1 MTIWTDIQDKVTGYR
16 KYSGGDTLTTQ
27 DGRVL
32 LTQDGK
38 ELTKQGRESAF
49 VDGVDSDTNW
59 GFFGGLIRLVT
70 EGYREE
76 LMTEGNIDYLVY
88 SHGEDKEIWT
98 DTNDI
103 PNSWTKISDI

>member
-1 MTIWTDIQDKVTGYR
+1 MTNWTDIQDKVTGYR

-27 DGRVL
+27 GGRAL

-38 ELTKQGRESAF
+38 ELTKQGRESVF
-49 VDGVDSDTNW
+49 VDGIDSDTNW

-76 LMTEGNIDYLVY
+76 LMTEGNTDYLVY

-98 DTNDI
+98 DIADTSSI
-103 PNSWTKISDI
+103 WTKLSDI

>member
-1 MTIWTDIQDKVTGYR
+1 MTNWTEVDDKTTPFR
-16 KYSGGDTLTTQ
+16 KYSGGDRLTTQ
-27 DGRVL
+27 DGKGL
-32 LTQDGK
+32 QTQDGFDLV
-38 ELTKQGRESAF
+38 EQGIESGF

-76 LMTEGNIDYLVY
+76 LMTEGNTDYLVY

-98 DTNDI
+98 DTADISTTYTKLNDI
-103 PNSWTKISDI
+103 

>member
-1 MTIWTDIQDKVTGYR
+1 MTNWTDIQDKVTGYR

-27 DGRVL
+27 DGRAL

-38 ELTKQGRESAF
+38 ELTKQGRESGF
-49 VDGVDSDTNW
+49 IDVEDSDTGW

-98 DTNDI
+98 DIADTSSI
-103 PNSWTKISDI
+103 WTKLSDI

>member
-1 MTIWTDIQDKVTGYR
+1 MTNWTDVNDTTTPFR
-16 KYSGGDTLTTQ
+16 KYSGGDSLTTQ
-27 DGRVL
+27 DGRIL

-38 ELTKQGRESAF
+38 ELTKQGRESGF
-49 VDGVDSDTNW
+49 IDVEDSDTGW

-76 LMTEGNIDYLVY
+76 LMTEGNTDYLVY

-98 DTNDI
+98 DTADI
-103 PNSWTKISDI
+103 STTYTKLSDI

>member
-1 MTIWTDIQDKVTGYR
+1 
-16 KYSGGDTLTTQ
+16 L
-27 DGRVL
+27 
-32 LTQDGK
+32 
-38 ELTKQGRESAF
+38 
-49 VDGVDSDTNW
+49 

-98 DTNDI
+98 DTADI
-103 PNSWTKISDI
+103 STTYTKLSDI

>member
-1 MTIWTDIQDKVTGYR
+1 MTSWTDIQDKETTYR
-16 KYSGGDTLTTQ
+16 KYSGGDSLTTQ

-32 LTQDGK
+32 LTQDGM
-38 ELTKQGRESAF
+38 ELLKQGRESGF

-98 DTNDI
+98 DTADVSNIWTKLNDI
-103 PNSWTKISDI
+103 

>member
-1 MTIWTDIQDKVTGYR
+1 MTNWTDIQDKVTGYR

-27 DGRVL
+27 DGRAL

-98 DTNDI
+98 DVADKTGI
-103 PNSWTKISDI
+103 WTKLSDI